1 MSQFINSMNVYFI
14 QPVLKIYFHAPVYF
28 NILNI
33 YVDIPDTWLC
43 FTVPLWIVSTQLR
56 PNCYIR

>member
-33 YVDIPDTWLC
+33 YVDIPD
-43 FTVPLWIVSTQLR
+43 I
-56 PNCYIR
+56 